1 MISVR
6 EITPNGYILFAV
18 GLFSFCYGAY
28 MITQPYQRL
37 YGVGFLLTGFATS
50 ILGITNGFADMSP
63 LGRWLAK
70 VAVIGYIAGLPILCY
85 YAYGLLQS

>member
-6 EITPNGYILFAV
+6 EITLNGYILLAA
-18 GLFSFCYGAY
+18 GLFLLCFGVS
-28 MITQPYQRL
+28 MITTPYQRF

-50 ILGITNGFADMSP
+50 ILGVTNGFTDMSP

-70 VAVIGYIAGLPILCY
+70 IAVIAYLAGIPILCF
-85 YAYGLLQS
+85 YAYDLF